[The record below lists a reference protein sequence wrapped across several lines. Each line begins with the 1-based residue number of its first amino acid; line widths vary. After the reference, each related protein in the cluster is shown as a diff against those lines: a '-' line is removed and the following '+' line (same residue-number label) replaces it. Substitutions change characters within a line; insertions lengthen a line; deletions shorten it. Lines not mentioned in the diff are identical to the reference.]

1 MFDELLGN
9 SEQLQNQIN
18 ENLKKIEIVE
28 KLDGIEI
35 KANGNKNILNLSID
49 DTLLNQDKK
58 EQLEEQLSVVIER
71 LMLKITQAEQ
81 EQSTKLI
88 HDMMPGLGN
97 LFGK

>member
-9 SEQLQNQIN
+9 SEQIQRQIN
-18 ENLKKIEIVE
+18 ENLNKIEIVE

-35 KANGNKNILNLSID
+35 KANGNKNILHLSID
-49 DTLLNQDKK
+49 DSLMNIEKK
-58 EQLEEQLSVVIER
+58 EQLEEQLSVIIER
-71 LMLKITQAEQ
+71 LMQKINQAEQ